1 MVAHPDLSLKTPDIR
16 PPGTGGSTTKH
27 RTFFSQSLGPRGL
40 RGGTQFAVKFVGI
53 NVGQELV
60 QQLISML
67 EVTNVLGG
75 QKGWEAL
82 LPEVMSAFDFAFCL
96 RGGSVEQSHPIEVE
110 GSAQLGK
117 GVRGMGEEKGMVV
130 HVKSQRKAV
139 RLEGARQEIQ
149 VSQEGFIRKE
159 PSANVVA
166 GRIVQKI
173 QQDLFIGLAR
183 QPRVG

>member
-1 MVAHPDLSLKTPDIR
+1 
-16 PPGTGGSTTKH
+16 
-27 RTFFSQSLGPRGL
+27 
-40 RGGTQFAVKFVGI
+40 
-53 NVGQELV
+53 
-60 QQLISML
+60 
-67 EVTNVLGG
+67 
-75 QKGWEAL
+75 
-82 LPEVMSAFDFAFCL
+82 
-96 RGGSVEQSHPIEVE
+96 
-110 GSAQLGK
+110 
-117 GVRGMGEEKGMVV
+117 MGEEKGMVV